1 MQLKHNDI
9 MLFRVMKN
17 NSTFA
22 IVAIV
27 AVAALLIATTAVS
40 SLTNQAFAG
49 GHKRT
54 SFHQTAAQSCIN
66 ENARCQ
72 NLLGQTQGHDN
83 AGTVV
88 GNQP

>member
-1 MQLKHNDI
+1 
-9 MLFRVMKN
+9 MKN

-22 IVAIV
+22 IIAIA

-72 NLLGQTQGHDN
+72 SLLGQTQGHDN
-83 AGTVV
+83 AGTGV

>member
-1 MQLKHNDI
+1 MI
-9 MLFRVMKN
+9 VIRVMKN
-17 NSTFA
+17 NTFA
-22 IVAIV
+22 IIAIA

-72 NLLGQTQGHDN
+72 NILDQLQGHDN
-83 AGTVV
+83 AGTVT

>member
-1 MQLKHNDI
+1 
-9 MLFRVMKN
+9 MKN
-17 NSTFA
+17 NNTFA
-22 IVAIV
+22 IIAIA

-72 NLLGQTQGHDN
+72 NVLGQTQGHDN

>member
-1 MQLKHNDI
+1 
-9 MLFRVMKN
+9 MKN
-17 NSTFA
+17 NTFA
-22 IVAIV
+22 IIAIA

>member
-1 MQLKHNDI
+1 
-9 MLFRVMKN
+9 MKN
-17 NSTFA
+17 NNTFA
-22 IVAIV
+22 IIAIA

-54 SFHQTAAQSCIN
+54 SYHQTADQSCVN

>member
-1 MQLKHNDI
+1 
-9 MLFRVMKN
+9 MKN
-17 NSTFA
+17 TFA
-22 IVAIV
+22 VVAIV

-66 ENARCQ
+66 ENVRCQ
-72 NLLGQTQGHDN
+72 NILDQLQGHDN
-83 AGTVV
+83 AGTVT

>member
-1 MQLKHNDI
+1 
-9 MLFRVMKN
+9 MKN
-17 NSTFA
+17 NTTFA
-22 IVAIV
+22 IIAIA

-54 SFHQTAAQSCIN
+54 SYHQTATQSCVN
-66 ENARCQ
+66 QNARCQ
-72 NLLGQTQGHDN
+72 NLLGQIQGHDN